1 MHEPALTRIAR
12 VEVLAALRSVREGRV
27 FDLGLELGN
36 DSPQGSPQVFPGYR
50 LTPYR
55 SPRETGAEF
64 GLEFST
70 ELVVGSPHIS
80 THIDALNHHAV
91 DGRIFGGARVDDAL
105 TDFGWTEHG
114 METVPP
120 IIGRGVLIDPC
131 ALLGVARLEDG
142 FEIRT
147 EHLVACL
154 ERQGTE
160 LRQGDVVLVRTGKVA
175 EYATDPVAFMTSQA
189 GVEREASIWLFEQ
202 GMAVLGTDTPATE
215 PVPHVDP
222 LRTTHAA
229 MLVERGVHLLE
240 NLQLDELAAEAIY
253 EFAFVCLPL
262 RMTGSTG
269 SWVRPVAIV

>member
-1 MHEPALTRIAR
+1 MEPALTRIGRDELLQA
-12 VEVLAALRSVREGRV
+12 LASVRQGRV

-50 LTPYR
+50 LTRYR
-55 SPRETGAEF
+55 SPRQTGGEF
-64 GLEFST
+64 GLEFCT
-70 ELVVGSPHIS
+70 ELVTGSPHIS

-91 DGRIFGGARVDDAL
+91 DGRIFGGSRVEDVL
-105 TDFGWTEHG
+105 TDFGFTEHG

-120 IIGRGVLIDPC
+120 IIGRGVLLDPC
-131 ALLGVARLEDG
+131 ALLGVQRLEDR

-147 EHLVACL
+147 EHLVGCL
-154 ERQGTE
+154 QRQGTE
-160 LRQGDVVLVRTGKVA
+160 LRKGDVVLVRTGKIA
-175 EYATDPVAFMTSQA
+175 EYYSDPVAFMAAQA
-189 GVEREASIWLFEQ
+189 GVERAASIWLYEQ

-222 LRTTHAA
+222 PRTTHAA

-240 NLQLDELAAEAIY
+240 NLQLDELAAAEVY
-253 EFAFVCLPL
+253 EFAFICLPL

-269 SWVRPVAIV
+269 AWVRPVALT